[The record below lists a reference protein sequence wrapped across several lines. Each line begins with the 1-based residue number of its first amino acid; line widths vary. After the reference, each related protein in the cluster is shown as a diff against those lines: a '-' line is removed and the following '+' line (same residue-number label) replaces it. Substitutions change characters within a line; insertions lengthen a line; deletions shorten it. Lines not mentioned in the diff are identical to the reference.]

1 MMTTLVCAAPAFRL
15 QGHRR
20 VWQNA
25 GWNLC
30 GTVLPMT
37 VGVFVIPRLIERL
50 GASRFGILTIAW
62 ALVGY
67 LSLFDFGMGRSL
79 TKLIAERLGCGNVA
93 EVPKLWSGS
102 IILIT
107 AQGIV
112 GGGLLALLAPWLSR
126 SALKMPQTLQ
136 GDARLSLY
144 IVALMVPIVTSSA
157 CLRGFLEAYCEFP
170 ALNVVKICLGVSGF
184 LGPLLAMQISRTA
197 SAAILTILVGRLL
210 AWIGYFF
217 LCLRVAGH
225 PFRICLLSRREFA
238 MIIRLGGWM
247 TISNLISPLMNS
259 LDTFLIGV
267 LVSVSQVQYY
277 SVPAE
282 VVTKGLLV
290 PSSLAA
296 VLFPVFSSL
305 ALVDRRQT
313 QQIYLR
319 SLTILAAW
327 LAPFVL
333 FCGVLAKPGLSLWL
347 GSDFAQH
354 SYQIAQVLA
363 VGVFANGIAS
373 VPFALIQAS
382 GRPDITA
389 KIHLI
394 ELPFYAAAVYLLTTR
409 LGVLGTAIAWT
420 TRTSLDALLLLKY
433 SPVRAIANREAL

>member
-1 MMTTLVCAAPAFRL
+1 MATSVCTAPASPHRQSRL
-15 QGHRR
+15 WH
-20 VWQNA
+20 NA

-50 GASRFGILTIAW
+50 GASRFGVLTIAW
-62 ALVGY
+62 TLVGY

-79 TKLIAERLGCGNVA
+79 TKLIAERLGSGDVA

-102 IILIT
+102 ILLIT

-112 GGGLLALLAPWLSR
+112 GGGLLALMAPWLSR
-126 SALKMPQTLQ
+126 SALKMPQALQ
-136 GDARLSLY
+136 SDARLSLY
-144 IVALMVPIVTSSA
+144 VVALIVPIVTSSA

-170 ALNVVKICLGVSGF
+170 ALNIVKICLGVTGF
-184 LGPLLAMQISRTA
+184 LGPLLAMQVSRTA
-197 SAAILTILVGRLL
+197 SAAILTILVARLL

-217 LCLRVAGH
+217 LCLRIARH
-225 PFRICLLSRREFA
+225 PFRFCLLSRRELA
-238 MIIRLGGWM
+238 MIVRLGGWM
-247 TISNLISPLMNS
+247 TISNLVSPLMNS

-277 SVPAE
+277 SVPAG
-282 VVTKGLLV
+282 VITKGLLV

-296 VLFPVFSSL
+296 VLFPVFSSM

-313 QQIYLR
+313 EKLYSR
-319 SLTILAAW
+319 SLAILAAW

-333 FCGVLAKPGLSLWL
+333 FCGFLAKPGLSLWL
-347 GSDFAQH
+347 GADFALH
-354 SYQIAQVLA
+354 SYNVAQVVA
-363 VGVFANGIAS
+363 IGVFANGIAS
-373 VPFALIQAS
+373 VPYALIQAS

-389 KIHLI
+389 KIHLL
-394 ELPFYAAAVYLLTTR
+394 ELPLYLVAVYILTTH

-420 TRTSLDALLLLKY
+420 ARTSLDAILLLKY
-433 SPVRAIANREAL
+433 SPARIILTGEALQ